1 MARIAVVT
9 MKSQL
14 RGRIR
19 REVTTLLDLDH
30 EVLVIGLRS
39 DGDFLQGLV
48 HPRLRVELVRPQS
61 AQSQVA
67 ALVTRAFA
75 ALAPSRSGPGSL
87 RK

>member
-1 MARIAVVT
+1 MARVAVVT

-19 REVTTLLDLDH
+19 REVTTLLELGH

-48 HPRLRVELVRPQS
+48 HPCLQVELVRPQS
-61 AQSQVA
+61 MQTQVA
-67 ALVTRAFA
+67 ALVARAFA
-75 ALAPSRSGPGSL
+75 ALAPTRRGT
-87 RK
+87 RA

>member
-1 MARIAVVT
+1 MARVAVVT

-19 REVTTLLDLDH
+19 REVTTLLDLGHD
-30 EVLVIGLRS
+30 VLIIGLRS

-48 HPRLRVELVRPQS
+48 HSRLHVELVRPRSLQTR
-61 AQSQVA
+61 VV

-75 ALAPSRSGPGSL
+75 ALAPAR
-87 RK
+87 RRNRA